1 MEPGREPQKLRV
13 RGDPR
18 GHQSRLPPD
27 AGVTSQHASEQRAHL
42 CSAHLETEPPLL
54 GQLPFPHTQTLPPGL
69 PRGAVSTAAKATASR
84 SAPEAEL
91 GETGVRRPRPLL
103 SPQLH
108 SALLPGRPLG
118 SSETP
123 LLGTSNPRDLKP
135 RGRKGRSQKG
145 LVASPRRGVQLTS
158 SQGSPENSASPV
170 TSSDV
175 QPQGETPGKGKP
187 KRRAV
192 PCLRPGEAWVASSG
206 CGVRRGS
213 ASTEG
218 GPGPPGPRPLTC
230 GSCPPSSGGR
240 AGPSC

>member
-1 MEPGREPQKLRV
+1 MLPSSVRTCARHTWRLSHRCSGSCLSLTRKRCHPASHEEPSP
-13 RGDPR
+13 
-18 GHQSRLPPD
+18 RLP
-27 AGVTSQHASEQRAHL
+27 S
-42 CSAHLETEPPLL
+42 
-54 GQLPFPHTQTLPPGL
+54 
-69 PRGAVSTAAKATASR
+69 ATASC

-158 SQGSPENSASPV
+158 SQGCPENSASPV

-187 KRRAV
+187 KRCAV
-192 PCLRPGEAWVASSG
+192 PCLRPGGAWVASSG